1 MLIYFKCMKI
11 LNKIFVDNS
20 SRSSYSIFTNEEIL
34 MSDLWTV
41 YSSMLAQENIQVIY
55 DSKAVTAKF
64 SFATRNITLPTQTL
78 VNEPISQLFTV
89 HEVGHALFS
98 NYTVEEVTNYSS
110 KYGDLFN
117 VVEDAYI
124 ERKLKATFNGIASI
138 LSSGYSELLSE
149 KMFGEDIKENISVM
163 NLVDRL
169 NAKAKIGSFIDVPF
183 DKDEYKFVYKLVT
196 LSSNADV
203 IQLCEDIYKFVKENT
218 ANKTA
223 NAQTDDNSISEE
235 VDGDKEINTNKLEN
249 SVDEEVDNS
258 ISEEVDEL
266 NSEIQENL
274 EKNILDKVQ
283 QANICP
289 VIHISLNQNA
299 KEWYDLSE
307 HNKIIV
313 ETFKKFVPFKKYS
326 PIVSK
331 IKNVA
336 SSADSL
342 FKMKLSANNLKE
354 TKRRKTGKIN
364 TKSLYNYKTSE
375 NIFKTIS
382 IQPNQQNHGIILLI
396 DFSGSMR
403 TKIESVILQTA
414 IVSEFCMKNGIPF
427 EIFSFGSLYYNISNS
442 TSIHKIADNTNY
454 KIEVLLVYLK
464 NFKKYMDKTT
474 YNCIYGDTP
483 MLNASC
489 VAYERLKMFKNFGI
503 EKTVL
508 IYITDGAYRDSLVSS
523 NELNL
528 KWFTNNIEA
537 KLFFDGSLAH
547 IKSLEENTS
556 NILFE
561 LLLAHIKKTIS
572 PDIIFSFISNGC
584 VTSVSELCI
593 ESKNYASKFIKN
605 SGITNVE
612 YKKFNNFCV
621 NTEYCDNV
629 MIHLKNDY
637 SKEES
642 IGDEKILE
650 EVGKEL
656 IELKTY
662 VKAIIDKIA

>member
-1 MLIYFKCMKI
+1 
-11 LNKIFVDNS
+11 
-20 SRSSYSIFTNEEIL
+20 

-235 VDGDKEINTNKLEN
+235 VD
-249 SVDEEVDNS
+249 NS

-427 EIFSFGSLYYNISNS
+427 EIFSFGSLYYNISNI
-442 TSIHKIADNTNY
+442 TNIHKLADNTNY

-464 NFKKYMDKTT
+464 KFKKYMDRTN
-474 YNCIYGDTP
+474 YNCNYDTTP

-508 IYITDGAYRDSLVSS
+508 IYITDGAYSDSLVCS
-523 NELNL
+523 NDYKL
-528 KWFTNNIEA
+528 KWFANNIEA

-547 IKSLEENTS
+547 IKTCKEEDN

-572 PDIIFSFISNGC
+572 PDIIFSFISKGYVN
-584 VTSVSELCI
+584 TYSKLCI